1 MTMQQMA
8 HQRKTHT
15 QKKMGCQK
23 MARQENQ
30 ALHGEIIA
38 QRNHRQNKLDDKEN
52 GRRLTMQN
60 KPHKS
65 IKDQCRRNKL
75 TMKV

>member
-1 MTMQQMA
+1 MQQTVQ
-8 HQRKTHT
+8 QRKTHT
-15 QKKMGCQK
+15 HKKMMGCQK

-38 QRNHRQNKLDDKEN
+38 QRNRQQNKLDDKNN
-52 GRRLTMQN
+52 GRRSTTQN
-60 KPHKS
+60 KPRKS
-65 IKDQCRRNKL
+65 IKDHGERNKL